1 MLLSR
6 IIPVLLLENNRLVKT
21 VNFKNPKYIGDPIN
35 TVRIFNEKEV
45 DELIILRIDKKKDE
59 DDLNYEL
66 IARLASECRMPLCYG
81 GGVYSIDQVK
91 KLISLGVEKI
101 SICSSAV
108 NDYKFLERAIKI
120 VGSQSIVVAIDVL
133 IQNQIYKVTTE
144 NGTKISNL
152 KLDEYL
158 EILEKIGVGEVL
170 INSIDRDGAMEGYDL
185 SLAEMVSKKI
195 SLPCTFLGG
204 AANLNDISELLR
216 RCELVGAAAG
226 SLFIFKGPYNAVLVN
241 YPSKIEKKKIF
252 AISE

>member
-1 MLLSR
+1 
-6 IIPVLLLENNRLVKT
+6 
-21 VNFKNPKYIGDPIN
+21 
-35 TVRIFNEKEV
+35 
-45 DELIILRIDKKKDE
+45 
-59 DDLNYEL
+59 
-66 IARLASECRMPLCYG
+66 MPLCYG